1 MIFVYICMCINT
13 YINTPYSFFLDNT
26 GFSQEIGPSRVGED
40 ILTHGGKVN
49 DSGKKMLPLLNP
61 RLTNSW
67 YRHEKV
73 PDDGFDDDD
82 D

>member
-1 MIFVYICMCINT
+1 MYICTCINT

-26 GFSQEIGPSRVGED
+26 GFSQEIGPSRVGEN

-49 DSGKKMLPLLNP
+49 DSGKKKMLPLLNP

-73 PDDGFDDDD
+73 PDDGFDDDYD
-82 D
+82 